1 MVILFAQNRE
11 QQVRTLDDQVAS
23 RATPRLRRTSS
34 YFVVLR
40 RTSYLRQSHRR
51 IGWAKTS
58 RAIQRLPADTSS
70 AGGRGV
76 SAAALDADAFIL
88 EFTLETLQKAKAA
101 HTQTHTPFPSQEK
114 QPEVLQQRR
123 SRSRDVHGFNGYRS
137 LGGWWCLNMF
147 GHQMTAGLRWKLPN
161 DFAGGS
167 FWLCSACCNSLSDH
181 CSIVWIGMSRREKG
195 WTRDS

>member
-34 YFVVLR
+34 YFVLEAKSSTHWLSKDLTCHTETPSWHEFCR
-40 RTSYLRQSHRR
+40 R
-51 IGWAKTS
+51 
-58 RAIQRLPADTSS
+58 QRGFSCSTGCWCFDLGIY
-70 AGGRGV
+70 AGNTG
-76 SAAALDADAFIL
+76 
-88 EFTLETLQKAKAA
+88 KAKAA
-101 HTQTHTPFPSQEK
+101 HTHTHTPFPSQEK

-123 SRSRDVHGFNGYRS
+123 SRSRDVNGFNGYRS

-167 FWLCSACCNSLSDH
+167 FLLCSACCNSLSDH
-181 CSIVWIGMSRREKG
+181 GSIVWIGMSRREKG